1 MSNRLLKKVI
11 EDLSSC
17 PEDELV
23 KLVNKAIEEEDILYT
38 LFDKLEDGHL
48 VVNEKSIVV
57 FANTKAKS
65 SIPYKRSGN
74 TIEGLHIDEC
84 VIDKDMN
91 TYISQVLKGEENA
104 EEKDFSI
111 QSGNEVRVFRVSF
124 TPIETKGRVFV
135 DIAIK
140 EITSLIRKEARLRR
154 SESLA
159 SMTTMAAGV
168 AHEIKNPLA
177 AMRIHT
183 QLLRKLLEKKGT
195 LTLDDAESYLSVLE
209 EEIDHLNKI
218 AVDFLFAVKPMDV
231 ELKKDNIN
239 KIVSEI
245 IEFLE
250 PEAEEKKIEIVSSLS
265 PYIPNIEVDSHLF
278 RQALLNLIQN
288 AFAAIGS
295 NGRLTISTKMNG
307 NFVSVRVE
315 DTGIGIDEDKLSR
328 IFEPYYTTKASGTGL
343 GLTVVYKI
351 MKEHNGDI
359 HVTSTKGKGT
369 TFTLDFPVPS
379 SERLALEDEK

>member
-1 MSNRLLKKVI
+1 MSNRLLKKVV
-11 EDLSSC
+11 EDISSC

-48 VVNEKSIVV
+48 IVNEKSIVV
-57 FANTKAKS
+57 FANSKAKS

-84 VIDKDMN
+84 IIDRDMN
-91 TYISQVLKGEENA
+91 DYISSVLKGEEKA
-104 EEKDFSI
+104 DEKDFSL
-111 QSGNEVRVFRVSF
+111 QSGSEVRVYRISF
-124 TPIETKGRVFV
+124 TPIETTGRAFV
-135 DIAIK
+135 DIAIR
-140 EITSLIRKEARLRR
+140 EITDSIRKEARLRR

-177 AMRIHT
+177 AMTIHT
-183 QLLRKLLEKKGT
+183 QLLRKLFQKKGS
-195 LTLDDAESYLSVLE
+195 LKAEDAESYLTVLE

-239 KIVSEI
+239 KIIGEI
-245 IEFLE
+245 ISFLE
-250 PEAEEKKIEIVSSLS
+250 PEAEEKKIEIVTSLS

-288 AFAAIGS
+288 AFAAMPD
-295 NGRLTISTKMNG
+295 NGRLMISTKVNG

-315 DTGIGIDEDKLSR
+315 DNGVGIDEDKLSR

-359 HVTSTKGKGT
+359 HVTSRKGKGT
-369 TFTLDFPVPS
+369 TFTLDFPIPS
-379 SERLALEDEK
+379 SERLAIEDDK